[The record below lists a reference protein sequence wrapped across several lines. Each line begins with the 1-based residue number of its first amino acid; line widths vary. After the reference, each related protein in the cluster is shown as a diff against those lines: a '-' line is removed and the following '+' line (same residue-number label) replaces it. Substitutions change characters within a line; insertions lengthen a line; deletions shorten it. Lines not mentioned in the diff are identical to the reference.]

1 MLFNLMYITKVN
13 KNNAG
18 VKITF
23 VISNLRLWKYT
34 AGSKW
39 YQFPISSNEETG
51 QGANLDFL
59 KYLKN
64 SSFFYICQWCF
75 YKIPKMT
82 HLHKFQMH
90 FHTLISTFKCK
101 QRYSCTCIM
110 YINYIIRG
118 LLYINGTAVRQVE
131 RYLNMT
137 KLTVYHMNYA
147 FLFRKFTQKSNQPY
161 SAVNSI
167 T

>member
-18 VKITF
+18 VNITF

-64 SSFFYICQWCF
+64 SSFFYICQ
-75 YKIPKMT
+75 
-82 HLHKFQMH
+82 L
-90 FHTLISTFKCK
+90 TLLQNSQDDTLTQITNAFPHIN
-101 QRYSCTCIM
+101 Q
-110 YINYIIRG
+110 YI
-118 LLYINGTAVRQVE
+118 
-131 RYLNMT
+131 
-137 KLTVYHMNYA
+137 
-147 FLFRKFTQKSNQPY
+147 
-161 SAVNSI
+161 
-167 T
+167 